1 MDEVQII
8 LNKEQQKNLL
18 VMLDSVQIKGLQS
31 AHEYLTI
38 ASIIQNA
45 KPIEKGEE

>member
-1 MDEVQII
+1 MGKVQITI
-8 LNKEQQKNLL
+8 TTEQQKNLL